1 MATRKRSTRYNPKT
15 YKVYGQTPSGNYTLQ
30 LAMTNDYGLY
40 HYVRRNNKKLA
51 KMPKDIAI
59 RTIKSHATENWA
71 IKDLR
76 DVNGR
81 NVKSANLKWYLRNFN
96 D

>member
-15 YKVYGQTPSGNYTLQ
+15 YKVYGSDPYGNYWLQ
-30 LAMTNDYGLY
+30 VAMGNDRGLY
-40 HYVRRNNKKLA
+40 NFVRRNNKKLA

-71 IKDLR
+71 KKDLR

-81 NVKSANLKWYLRNFN
+81 NVKSANLKSFLRKFN